1 MTQIPAPLRICQW
14 DDGLAAYH
22 WDVTIPI
29 CEAPNKWAQRDMPA
43 QITPDLFAVAFAQAG
58 ASSQSVAQIIA
69 SATATTGGFTF
80 TGSGWTGGGGH
91 CCTAHVPDAPPPLPL
106 PLPPSPVPLP
116 AGGLLLA
123 LALAALV
130 ACLKAHPTKKPPTP
144 LQRRGQVAV
153 EGTGGSS
160 PQVGSRL
167 PANRP

>member
-69 SATATTGGFTF
+69 PATATTGGFTF
-80 TGSGWTGGGGH
+80 TGSGWTGGGH

-106 PLPPSPVPLP
+106 PLPPSPLPLP
-116 AGGLLLA
+116 AGGMLLA

-130 ACLKAHPTKKPPTP
+130 VA
-144 LQRRGQVAV
+144 RRASG
-153 EGTGGSS
+153 
-160 PQVGSRL
+160 
-167 PANRP
+167 